1 MKSRINRVTTR
12 SGDGG
17 ETGLADGSRL
27 SKAAPRVD
35 ALGDVD
41 ETTAAIG
48 LLRAALA
55 ADDPLQALLSDIQ
68 HRLFDL
74 GGALSLPGTLGFET
88 AAVEALDA
96 ALAEWNATL
105 PPLTNFVLPAGDE
118 ATARAHVVRTVC
130 RRAERTLTRLGEA
143 EPEAVDAALRQY
155 LNRASDLFFVLA
167 RVLARRHGGEVT
179 WQPRQ
184 AGSSQRTDP

>member
-1 MKSRINRVTTR
+1 MKSRIDRVTTR

-35 ALGDVD
+35 AMGDVD
-41 ETTAAIG
+41 ETNATIG

-55 ADDPLQALLSDIQ
+55 EDDPLQALLSDIQ

-88 AAVEALDA
+88 EAVADLDA
-96 ALAEWNATL
+96 AIREWNETL

-118 ATARAHVVRTVC
+118 ATARAHIARTVC
-130 RRAERTLTRLGEA
+130 RRAERTLTRLADA
-143 EPEAVDAALRQY
+143 EPDAVDPSLRQY

-179 WQPRQ
+179 WQPRRS
-184 AGSSQRTDP
+184 AD

>member
-1 MKSRINRVTTR
+1 MKARINRVTTR

-35 ALGDVD
+35 AMGDVD
-41 ETTAAIG
+41 ETNAAVG

-55 ADDPLQALLSDIQ
+55 HDDPLQALLSDIQ

-88 AAVEALDA
+88 TAVDTLDA
-96 ALAEWNATL
+96 AIGEWNDTL
-105 PPLTNFVLPAGDE
+105 PALTNFVLPAGDE
-118 ATARAHVVRTVC
+118 ATARAHVARTVC
-130 RRAERTLTRLGEA
+130 RRAERSLTRLGEK
-143 EPEAVDAALRQY
+143 EPETVDPALRQY

-167 RVLARRHGGEVT
+167 RVLARRQGSEVT
-179 WQPRQ
+179 WQPRR
-184 AGSSQRTDP
+184 ADGNASG